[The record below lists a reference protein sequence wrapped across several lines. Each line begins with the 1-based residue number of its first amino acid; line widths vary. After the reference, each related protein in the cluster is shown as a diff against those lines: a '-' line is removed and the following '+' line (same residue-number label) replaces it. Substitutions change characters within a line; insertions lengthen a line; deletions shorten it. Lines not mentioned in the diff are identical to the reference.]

1 MVNGILISFNERL
14 VRNNNKIDILE
25 YCSMTNYD
33 ALVLYNGFLHPLFYV
48 VTQKQ
53 PCHAS
58 CRQHQAY

>member
-33 ALVLYNGFLHPLFYV
+33 ALVLYNGFLHPLFYM
-48 VTQKQ
+48 VT
-53 PCHAS
+53 
-58 CRQHQAY
+58 